1 MKPQQQS
8 TFEPNN
14 ALRYLTM
21 GGGVRIG
28 RILEDM
34 DIFAV
39 HLVFKHV
46 DNPRQVLVSSAAKF
60 PSLSTNLTLTLM
72 LIRDLTL
79 PPLCPSSPPWWTPST
94 SPDLSGT
101 SEASHMIRM
110 TSEANF
116 KFPS

>member
-1 MKPQQQS
+1 MKTQQS
-8 TFEPNN
+8 TFEPDN

-60 PSLSTNLTLTLM
+60 PFAILDFDLAVDQGPHLASPLSIVTAMVDSIDFT
-72 LIRDLTL
+72 R
-79 PPLCPSSPPWWTPST
+79 PLRY
-94 SPDLSGT
+94 L
-101 SEASHMIRM
+101 
-110 TSEANF
+110 
-116 KFPS
+116 

>member
-1 MKPQQQS
+1 MKTQQS
-8 TFEPNN
+8 IFEPDN

-46 DNPRQVLVSSAAKF
+46 DNPRQVLVSSASKF
-60 PSLSTNLTLTLM
+60 PSTFPYDRLDLDLDVNQGPHLASPLSIVTAMVDSIDFT
-72 LIRDLTL
+72 R
-79 PPLCPSSPPWWTPST
+79 PLRY
-94 SPDLSGT
+94 L
-101 SEASHMIRM
+101 
-110 TSEANF
+110 
-116 KFPS
+116 